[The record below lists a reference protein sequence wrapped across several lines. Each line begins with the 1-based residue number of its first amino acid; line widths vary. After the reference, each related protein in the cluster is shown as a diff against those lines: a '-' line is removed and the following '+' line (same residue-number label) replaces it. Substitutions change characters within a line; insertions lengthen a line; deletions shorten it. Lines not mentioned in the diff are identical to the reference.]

1 MSSLIL
7 LAVPLFVLLGALIEM
22 TGMAAAMVGFLVA
35 LLGHVRGGLNYVL
48 LGAMY
53 LISGISG
60 SKAADMAAVAPVLFP
75 EMKRRGID
83 EGEMV
88 SLLSA
93 SGAMSETIPPS
104 IVLIAI
110 GSTTGVS
117 IAALFTGGL
126 VPALVLAV
134 ALGGV
139 AWYRARRTATIEARR
154 APVRLIA
161 GSFLVALPALVLPVV
176 IRASVIEGVTTA
188 TEVSTVGIAYS
199 VVAGIV
205 IYRRFDWRRIYP
217 MLVDTAALSG
227 AILFIIGA
235 ATCMAWALTQSGF
248 SHSLA
253 AAMQALPGGR
263 FGFLAVS
270 IVAFI
275 VLGSVLEGIP
285 AMVLFG
291 PLLFPIARGVGVN
304 EVHYAMVAVLSMGLG
319 LFAPPFGVGYY
330 AACAVGRINPRCRH
344 APHLAVSRCAAR
356 GVDPRGGSPMA
367 FDRLPL
373 TEGSMRLANKV
384 AIVTGGLSG
393 IGDAIAHRFA
403 DEGARVIAA
412 DLATDAAELDDGRV
426 APFQTDVAD
435 PASVDRLV
443 SAVVAKYGRLDCLV
457 NSAGIGADVPFL
469 ETTLETFDRIIAINL
484 RGSFIVGQRAA
495 RAMRDSGGGAILNIA
510 SVSGVIGN
518 VGRSAYG
525 ASKGGVVLL
534 SKVMAVDLAA
544 YGIRVNVLAPGPI
557 STPLTDAVHTPAVRE
572 KWHEQTILRRYGRP
586 DEMAGAAVFL
596 CSDDASYITGHVL
609 AADGGFLAAGLTT
622 LP

>member
-1 MSSLIL
+1 
-7 LAVPLFVLLGALIEM
+7 
-22 TGMAAAMVGFLVA
+22 
-35 LLGHVRGGLNYVL
+35 
-48 LGAMY
+48 
-53 LISGISG
+53 
-60 SKAADMAAVAPVLFP
+60 
-75 EMKRRGID
+75 
-83 EGEMV
+83 
-88 SLLSA
+88 
-93 SGAMSETIPPS
+93 
-104 IVLIAI
+104 
-110 GSTTGVS
+110 
-117 IAALFTGGL
+117 
-126 VPALVLAV
+126 
-134 ALGGV
+134 
-139 AWYRARRTATIEARR
+139 
-154 APVRLIA
+154 
-161 GSFLVALPALVLPVV
+161 
-176 IRASVIEGVTTA
+176 
-188 TEVSTVGIAYS
+188 
-199 VVAGIV
+199 
-205 IYRRFDWRRIYP
+205 
-217 MLVDTAALSG
+217 
-227 AILFIIGA
+227 
-235 ATCMAWALTQSGF
+235 
-248 SHSLA
+248 
-253 AAMQALPGGR
+253 
-263 FGFLAVS
+263 
-270 IVAFI
+270 
-275 VLGSVLEGIP
+275 
-285 AMVLFG
+285 
-291 PLLFPIARGVGVN
+291 
-304 EVHYAMVAVLSMGLG
+304 
-319 LFAPPFGVGYY
+319 
-330 AACAVGRINPRCRH
+330 
-344 APHLAVSRCAAR
+344 
-356 GVDPRGGSPMA
+356 
-367 FDRLPL
+367 
-373 TEGSMRLANKV
+373 MRLANKV

-426 APFQTDVAD
+426 APFHTDVAD

-622 LP
+622 SP